1 MEEMENN
8 SPANEIEKQ
17 PAEPTATEKVI
28 ESYKRMYEQE
38 HELRLQKEK
47 EANDL
52 ARIMTNMTIPA
63 SPPPKKKT
71 MDELVNDL
79 FGGKKNG

>member
-8 SPANEIEKQ
+8 SPANEIEQQ

-52 ARIMTNMTIPA
+52 ARIMTNMTIPT